1 MRRLPLLIVVLAA
14 LATPALASDDPIA
27 TRQQLMDNNLA
38 AAGVAGG
45 ILKDQLDYS
54 QPVGNA
60 VIQAWSATA
69 IAVGDY
75 FPEGSADPERSRA
88 SPKIWEDMAGFEA
101 ALAKFQDAVAAA
113 REAGGEKGPEAKEAF
128 AELAT
133 PVLQTCQG
141 CHETYR
147 LED

>member
-1 MRRLPLLIVVLAA
+1 MRRLPFLVGALAVLAA
-14 LATPALASDDPIA
+14 PALASDDPIA
-27 TRQQLMDNNLA
+27 TRQRLMDSNGA

-75 FPEGSADPERSRA
+75 FPEGSADAERSRA
-88 SPKIWEDMAGFEA
+88 SPKVWEDMAGFEA
-101 ALAKFQDAVAAA
+101 ALAKFQEAVAAA
-113 REAGGEKGPEAKEAF
+113 REAGGEKGPETKEAF
-128 AELAT
+128 AGLAT
-133 PVLQTCQG
+133 PVLQACQG

>member
-1 MRRLPLLIVVLAA
+1 MRRLPCLIGALAV
-14 LATPALASDDPIA
+14 LATPVLASDDPIA
-27 TRQQLMDNNLA
+27 TRQRLMDNNGA
-38 AAGVAGG
+38 SAGVAGG
-45 ILKDQLDYS
+45 ILKGELDYS

-113 REAGGEKGPEAKEAF
+113 REAGGEKGPETKEAF
-128 AELAT
+128 AGLAT

>member
-1 MRRLPLLIVVLAA
+1 VRRLPFLVGALAVLAA
-14 LATPALASDDPIA
+14 PALASDDPIA
-27 TRQQLMDNNLA
+27 TRQRLMDSNGA
-38 AAGVAGG
+38 AAGVAGA
-45 ILKDQLDYS
+45 ILKGELDYS

-60 VIQAWSATA
+60 VIQAWSAAA

-88 SPKIWEDMAGFEA
+88 SPRIWEDMPGFQAE
-101 ALAKFQDAVAAA
+101 LAKFQDAVAAA
-113 REAGGEKGPEAKEAF
+113 REGGERGPESKEAF
-128 AELAT
+128 ATLAT
-133 PVLQTCQG
+133 PVLQSCQG

>member
-1 MRRLPLLIVVLAA
+1 VRRRGSPAA
-14 LATPALASDDPIA
+14 SSRGSST
-27 TRQQLMDNNLA
+27 T
-38 AAGVAGG
+38 
-45 ILKDQLDYS
+45 
-54 QPVGNA
+54 
-60 VIQAWSATA
+60 ATA

-113 REAGGEKGPEAKEAF
+113 REGGERGPESKEAF
-128 AELAT
+128 ATLAT
-133 PVLQTCQG
+133 PVLQSCQG